1 MIDSSVS
8 LVLLIMLRE
17 REEGIM
23 MFLSLSLPIRTD
35 ISSQHDV
42 SVAVKRST
50 GEVLIDK
57 SNLIAM

>member
-17 REEGIM
+17 RGIM

-35 ISSQHDV
+35 VSSQHDV

>member
-1 MIDSSVS
+1 
-8 LVLLIMLRE
+8 
-17 REEGIM
+17 M